1 MLRLFTIGSPKLRGL
16 AEKAPTCDVGDE
28 YGSPVTYDYPTP
40 KKFSG
45 EVTWMEIDLGED
57 AVKLDHL
64 ITPEQR
70 LQLAMGTQ

>member
-1 MLRLFTIGSPKLRGL
+1 MTEPMIFS
-16 AEKAPTCDVGDE
+16 ADETCDVGDE

-40 KKFSG
+40 NKFSG
-45 EVTWMEIDLGED
+45 EVSWVEIDLGDD

-64 ITPEQR
+64 IAPEQR